1 MCVCV
6 FVCAWVRDRRPKF
19 KMDWDAKGIGTKLI
33 MSAHRNRE
41 IEREIE
47 RETEKETLAR
57 ALSKGFGGRTN

>member
-1 MCVCV
+1 
-6 FVCAWVRDRRPKF
+6 
-19 KMDWDAKGIGTKLI
+19 MDWDAKGIGTKLI